1 MTPQRRV
8 LAVDYGSKRIG
19 LAISDPLRIFAK
31 PLKVIPNQGFDA
43 ILTELGNLIAEND
56 IELLICGIPYAIEG
70 GDTPK
75 TTETKAF
82 MARLAEALE
91 IPVLPWD
98 ERYSTDE
105 AEKEL
110 IRLGYDWKQRR
121 PIQDAMAA
129 AMILKSYLDS
139 L

>member
-1 MTPQRRV
+1 V

-19 LAISDPLRIFAK
+19 LAMSDPLRIFAK

>member
-1 MTPQRRV
+1 M
-8 LAVDYGSKRIG
+8 DYGSKRVG
-19 LAISDPLRIFAK
+19 LALSDPLRIFAK
-31 PLKVIPNQGFDA
+31 PLKVIPNNGFA
-43 ILTELGNLIAEND
+43 GILAELRATLAD
-56 IELLICGIPYAIEG
+56 HAVELLICGIPYAIEG

-82 MARLAEALE
+82 MAKLAAALE
-91 IPVLPWD
+91 VPVLPWD

-105 AEKEL
+105 AVKEL
-110 IRLGYDWKQRR
+110 IKLGYDWKKRR
-121 PIQDAMAA
+121 AVQDAMAA

>member
-1 MTPQRRV
+1 M
-8 LAVDYGSKRIG
+8 DYGSKRIG

-43 ILTELGNLIAEND
+43 ILKELGTVIADND

-75 TTETKAF
+75 TTETKTF

>member
-1 MTPQRRV
+1 VRPPGRV
-8 LAVDYGSKRIG
+8 LAVDYGSKRVG
-19 LAISDPLRIFAK
+19 LALSDPLRLFAK
-31 PLKVIPNQGFDA
+31 PLKVIPNNGFA
-43 ILTELGNLIAEND
+43 GILAEIRSTIAEQD
-56 IELLICGIPYAIEG
+56 VELLICGIPYAIEG

-82 MARLAEALE
+82 LAKLTAALE
-91 IPVLPWD
+91 IRVLPWD

-110 IRLGYDWKQRR
+110 IKLGYDWKKRR

-129 AMILKSYLDS
+129 AMILRSYLET

>member
-19 LAISDPLRIFAK
+19 LAMSDPLRIFAK

>member
-43 ILTELGNLIAEND
+43 ILTELGNLVAEND